1 MSTVITL
8 ASTIVAKSYIG
19 KVKYFFSQKFDLSG
33 DPLSSTK
40 NASIFF
46 YGLGVSYKFSVSN
59 YNESIFE
66 AAEDKFQ
73 QPNIQLFAE
82 LLAKTSLRTLVVT
95 RCKRV
100 VAHSP
105 RRWGPTSVVE
115 VKTRC
120 CNLQSEFISY
130 KIDESMM
137 QVKTRFVSAY
147 SALRFAFRDMEGA
160 CKPPKWLYWIFAVNQ
175 HAKSL
180 NA

>member
-1 MSTVITL
+1 MLKLSTVITL

-19 KVKYFFSQKFDLSG
+19 KVKYFFLQKFDRSG

-40 NASIFF
+40 DASIFF
-46 YGLGVSYKFSVSN
+46 YGLGVSYKLSVSN

-73 QPNIQLFAE
+73 QPNLPNIQLFAE

-105 RRWGPTSVVE
+105 RR
-115 VKTRC
+115 
-120 CNLQSEFISY
+120 
-130 KIDESMM
+130 
-137 QVKTRFVSAY
+137 
-147 SALRFAFRDMEGA
+147 
-160 CKPPKWLYWIFAVNQ
+160 
-175 HAKSL
+175 
-180 NA
+180 